1 MAASSAARR
10 LFGDA
15 FIDNFVAACR
25 AEYASLA
32 KAVSAEERA
41 RYLEA

>member
-1 MAASSAARR
+1 MEASTAARR
-10 LFGDA
+10 IWGDA
-15 FIDNFVAACR
+15 FTANFVAACR

-41 RYLEA
+41 RYLEG